1 MYESKAIVT
10 EIQATSKVTI
20 KIKDNFYSVEYQEK
34 RTIPQVDG
42 VDIDAERKILW
53 DEVNAV
59 VDGQANDILNTF
71 KK

>member
-34 RTIPQVDG
+34 RTIPQVEG
-42 VDIDAERKILW
+42 VDIKAERKILW
-53 DEVNAV
+53 DEVNNI
-59 VDGQANDILNTF
+59 VDGQANDIITTF